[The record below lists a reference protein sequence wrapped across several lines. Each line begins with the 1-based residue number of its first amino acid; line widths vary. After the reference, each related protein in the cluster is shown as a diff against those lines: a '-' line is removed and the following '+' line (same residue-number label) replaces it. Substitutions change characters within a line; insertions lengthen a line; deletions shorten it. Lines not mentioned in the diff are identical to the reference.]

1 MVVLAELT
9 PLLVLLVCEGQ
20 DRFTAR
26 DLFVLLGFLQQASFN
41 PPSCHGRRQRA
52 KMGRLALMVVGN
64 ISRER
69 SR

>member
-1 MVVLAELT
+1 MVALAEPTRLA
-9 PLLVLLVCEGQ
+9 VLLVCEGQ

-26 DLFVLLGFLQQASFN
+26 DLFVLLGLMQQASFY

-52 KMGRLALMVVGN
+52 KMGRLALGVVGN